1 MRIDGKEIAEQIF
14 KNLKERVGKLKNKG
28 ILPHLVIILVGEDP
42 ASKAYVRQ
50 KEIKTEEIGAKVT
63 THHLPK
69 KISQRKLLSLVDKL
83 NKDDKIHGLIVQIPL
98 PSHIN
103 DDIVST
109 SVSPQKDIDSFNPNS
124 QFKMPLAEAVLKI
137 LQEVSRETYET
148 KEAPFV
154 SSGSSVPSVSFVNWL
169 KSKKIVVVGK
179 GKTGGKPTIEMLENL
194 GAKPEVIDSKT
205 KDPRTLTK
213 NADIII
219 SAVGRPN
226 IITSQMIKKGVS
238 LISVGLHKGEDGK
251 LHGDYEEDDI
261 KNKALFYT
269 PTPKGVGPVN
279 VAMLLENLITGA
291 EKFLH

>member
-1 MRIDGKEIAEQIF
+1 MRIDGKEIAEQIL
-14 KNLKERVGKLKNKG
+14 KNLKERTEKLKKKG

-50 KEIKTEEIGAKVT
+50 KEIKTQEISAKVT
-63 THHLPK
+63 TYTLPGK
-69 KISQRKLLSLVDKL
+69 TSQKELLSLVDKQ
-83 NKDDKIHGLIVQIPL
+83 NKDSTVHGLIVQIPL

-103 DDIVST
+103 EDLVSEG
-109 SVSPQKDIDSFNPNS
+109 VDPQKDIDSFNSNS
-124 QFKMPLAEAVLKI
+124 QFKMPLAQAVLKI
-137 LQEVSRETYET
+137 LEEIHTRILLVTLD
-148 KEAPFV
+148 KEYPCQKE
-154 SSGSSVPSVSFVNWL
+154 SFEKWL
-169 KSKKIVVVGK
+169 KSKNFVVVGK

-194 GAKPEVIDSKT
+194 GIKPEIIDSKT
-205 KDPRTLTK
+205 KDPDAITK

-226 IITSQMIKKGVS
+226 IITSQMVKRGVI

-251 LHGDYEEDDI
+251 LHGDYEEEDI